1 MKCKPMKKVASRVGQ
16 SEVCNIPCFDHDK
29 VAAVKARLAED
40 KERLPQ
46 LEEFYKLLG
55 NTTRLKILLALGQ
68 GELCVCDIAH
78 VLGLSVAATSHQLK
92 LLRGQDWLG
101 KRDDGK
107 MVYYRLK
114 SAGLLKELRGDL
126 VMMEKRLG

>member
-1 MKCKPMKKVASRVGQ
+1 MKKVTPLVNED
-16 SEVCNIPCFDHDK
+16 EVCTIPCFDHDK

-40 KERLPQ
+40 EERLPQ
-46 LEEFYKLLG
+46 LAEFYKLLG
-55 NTTRLKILLALGQ
+55 SPTRLKILLALAE

-92 LLRGQDWLG
+92 LLRGQGWLG

-107 MVYYRLK
+107 MVYYHLK
-114 SAGLLKELRGDL
+114 GDDLLRALQGDL
-126 VMMEKRLG
+126 AMMEKRLG